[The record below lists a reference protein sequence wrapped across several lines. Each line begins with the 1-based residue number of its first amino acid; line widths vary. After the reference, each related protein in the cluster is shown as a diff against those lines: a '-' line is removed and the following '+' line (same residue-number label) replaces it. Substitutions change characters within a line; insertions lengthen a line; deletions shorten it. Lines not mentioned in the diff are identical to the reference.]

1 MGIYLNPNNDS
12 FQMMLNTDTYVDKSL
27 LINYTNEI
35 FATEK
40 TLCLYQPSQT
50 FRQIRQS
57 EYAFS
62 LLQQGL

>member
-27 LINYTNEI
+27 
-35 FATEK
+35 
-40 TLCLYQPSQT
+40 
-50 FRQIRQS
+50 RQS